1 MIKLKVGIL
10 GATGYTGIELLK
22 ALDSHPNVNII
33 FLGAHN
39 VVGKTAINFISN
51 LKNFGNI
58 KIKKNESIK
67 NYELDVIFSC
77 LPHGELAKNLKKFKI
92 NKETNIIDLS
102 ADFRL
107 PDKIHNKWY
116 KKRPKLINAKKFKY
130 VLPEIS
136 KNVAKGNIANPGCYA
151 TSILL
156 GLSPLAKDINKK
168 NIIVDTKSG
177 VSGAGKSNK
186 TEHIFNEAN
195 ENLSTYAVGSHKH
208 KPEIEYILKKNFKS
222 DINLLMVPH
231 LLPITRGILSNI
243 YIQFETEV
251 NINSI
256 HKKFTD
262 FYKNQKFIKV
272 FKDELPA
279 IKDVQFTNNCHI
291 GLKTFKNSN
300 VLLVSAVIDNLI
312 KGASGQAVQNM
323 NLMYS
328 LDESLGF

>member
-1 MIKLKVGIL
+1 MMKIKVGIL
-10 GATGYTGIELLK
+10 GATGYTGMELLK
-22 ALDSHPNVNII
+22 KLDSHPNVKIV

-39 VVGKTAINFISN
+39 VVGKSAINLVSN

-58 KIKKNESIK
+58 KINKNENIK
-67 NYELDVIFSC
+67 NYNLDVIFSC

-92 NKETNIIDLS
+92 KKETNIIDLS

-107 PDKIHNKWY
+107 PDKIHNNWY
-116 KKRPKLINAKKFKY
+116 KKRPKSVDAKIFKY
-130 VLPEIS
+130 VLPEI
-136 KNVAKGNIANPGCYA
+136 NRDVNKGNIANPGCYA

-156 GLSPLAKDINKK
+156 GLSPLAKEVNKK
-168 NIIVDTKSG
+168 DIIVDTKSG

-186 TEHIFNEAN
+186 IEHIYNEVN
-195 ENLSTYAVGSHKH
+195 ENLSTYAVGTHRH
-208 KPEIEYILKKNFKS
+208 KPEIEYILKKNYKS
-222 DINLLMVPH
+222 DINILIVPH

-243 YIQFETEV
+243 YIQFENKV
-251 NINSI
+251 NIDSI
-256 HKKFTD
+256 YKKFTD
-262 FYKNQKFIKV
+262 FYQNQKFIKIC
-272 FKDELPA
+272 KDELPA

-300 VLLVSAVIDNLI
+300 VLLVSSVIDNLI

>member
-1 MIKLKVGIL
+1 MKILK
-10 GATGYTGIELLK
+10 T
-22 ALDSHPNVNII
+22 
-33 FLGAHN
+33 
-39 VVGKTAINFISN
+39 INMDLF
-51 LKNFGNI
+51 
-58 KIKKNESIK
+58 
-67 NYELDVIFSC
+67 FSC

-116 KKRPKLINAKKFKY
+116 KKRPKLIDAKNFKY

-186 TEHIFNEAN
+186 IEHIFNEAN

-222 DINLLMVPH
+222 DINLLMIPH

-243 YIQFETEV
+243 YIQFETKV
-251 NINSI
+251 NINSV

-312 KGASGQAVQNM
+312 KGASGQAVQSM